1 MNPRMNDDL
10 EVIHEDAGAAVRVRG
25 VRPLRATVL
34 LTILT
39 GCVVIVAGFG
49 VAILREDESK
59 VVLPEDP
66 CALLREDEV
75 AAAVNA
81 PVSKVERTP
90 SVEQVVAAQRR
101 AGDAAVVPVGDE
113 RLCLYTTTSPF
124 ETVIVFVPGPSDGGT
139 EEFDAGRRDGTMVE
153 HLGDGAYLL
162 GGTLDVLASRN
173 AMFSISVGY
182 PDVPGVATVLKEL
195 GRLALDRL
203 T

>member
-1 MNPRMNDDL
+1 MNDDL
-10 EVIHEDAGAAVRVRG
+10 EVIQEDAGLPSASAKA
-25 VRPLRATVL
+25 RPLRATVL

-39 GCVVIVAGFG
+39 TCVVVLATFG

-75 AAAVNA
+75 AATLKA

-101 AGDAAVVPVGDE
+101 AGDKAVVPVGDQ

-139 EEFDAGRRDGTMVE
+139 KEFDAGRRDGTILE
-153 HLGDGAYLL
+153 HLGNGAYLL
-162 GGTLDVLASRN
+162 GGTLNVLASRN
-173 AMFSISVGY
+173 SMFSISVGY